1 MFTVRSVMAVTRVI
15 EIFHTRSLI
24 AFDHLT
30 PSIRLTTSHPCS
42 RFDKRRRALENR
54 RFSPTEAGLP

>member
-24 AFDHLT
+24 AFDHPT
-30 PSIRLTTSHPCS
+30 PSIRLI
-42 RFDKRRRALENR
+42 NR
-54 RFSPTEAGLP
+54 DHFSSLFAV

>member
-30 PSIRLTTSHPCS
+30 PSIRLI
-42 RFDKRRRALENR
+42 NR
-54 RFSPTEAGLP
+54 DHFSSLFAV